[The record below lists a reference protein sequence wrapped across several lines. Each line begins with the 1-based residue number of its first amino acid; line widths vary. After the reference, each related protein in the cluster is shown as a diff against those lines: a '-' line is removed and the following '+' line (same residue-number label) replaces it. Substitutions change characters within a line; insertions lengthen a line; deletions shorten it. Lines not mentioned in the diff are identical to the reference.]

1 MSFRLLLVL
10 AGAAALGACE
20 AEEEEEPFE
29 ELGENVEEAGEE
41 IEDTAEDAEDELEDD
56 PS

>member
-1 MSFRLLLVL
+1 MSFRLLLIL

-20 AEEEEEPFE
+20 AEEDEPFE

-41 IEDTAEDAEDELEDD
+41 IEDSAEEAEDELED

>member
-1 MSFRLLLVL
+1 MSFRLLLIL

-20 AEEEEEPFE
+20 AEQEEEPFE
-29 ELGENVEEAGEE
+29 ELGENVEESGED
-41 IEDTAEDAEDELEDD
+41 IEDGAEEAEDDFDD

>member
-1 MSFRLLLVL
+1 MSFRLLLIM

-41 IEDTAEDAEDELEDD
+41 IEEGAEEAEEDLEN

>member
-1 MSFRLLLVL
+1 MSFRLLLIL

-20 AEEEEEPFE
+20 AEEQEEPFE
-29 ELGENVEEAGEE
+29 ELDENVEEAGEE
-41 IEDTAEDAEDELEDD
+41 IEEGAEETEDEIDD